1 MSAEYTPPMT
11 PDQCFDEMAVALGL
25 PKDTGYIDILAK
37 VKSLQSQLEQNEDNL
52 ASLNFYTEQ
61 CAELKKENKKLKEDC
76 NELFEE
82 RESLCSFTELN
93 QEMEKLKNDLRLCAE
108 GLVPHGMV
116 GGIVECEREKRHKA
130 EEENKKLKEQ
140 NQRMSSYIDFYE
152 VKYCETCMAY
162 KMDTEEYGHG
172 GVWQNSKGCYICD
185 DCYDDLSDEE
195 KCD

>member
-1 MSAEYTPPMT
+1 MTMT

-25 PKDTGYIDILAK
+25 PKDTGYIDILAR
-37 VKSLQSQLEQNEDNL
+37 VKQLAEENEDNL

-61 CAELKKENKKLKEDC
+61 CAELKDERKKLKDKNHRMERYIED
-76 NELFEE
+76 
-82 RESLCSFTELN
+82 
-93 QEMEKLKNDLRLCAE
+93 
-108 GLVPHGMV
+108 
-116 GGIVECEREKRHKA
+116 
-130 EEENKKLKEQ
+130 
-140 NQRMSSYIDFYE
+140 YE

-195 KCD
+195 KCEEE

>member
-25 PKDTGYIDILAK
+25 PKDTGYLDILAK
-37 VKSLQSQLEQNEDNL
+37 VK
-52 ASLNFYTEQ
+52 
-61 CAELKKENKKLKEDC
+61 KLKEDC
-76 NELFEE
+76 DELFEE

-93 QEMEKLKNDLRLCAE
+93 QEMDKLKDDLRLCAE

-195 KCD
+195 KCEEE

>member
-1 MSAEYTPPMT
+1 MEASQESSPACMT

-25 PKDTGYIDILAK
+25 PKDTGYIDILAM
-37 VKSLQSQLEQNEDNL
+37 VKKLQKEVAD
-52 ASLNFYTEQ
+52 
-61 CAELKKENKKLKEDC
+61 LKKENDYQQTIIQKYSDDLEIYHDI
-76 NELFEE
+76 N
-82 RESLCSFTELN
+82 
-93 QEMEKLKNDLRLCAE
+93 NDL
-108 GLVPHGMV
+108 HQ
-116 GGIVECEREKRHKA
+116 K
-130 EEENKKLKEQ
+130 
-140 NQRMSSYIDFYE
+140 NQRMKRYIEDYE